1 MESYGDGG
9 DLVDELVAVGAAPT
23 TPAGPGTPVAGA
35 AAGGLVLPGDVES
48 VGRYLTAAKTESTRK
63 AYDADFRAWSTWAR
77 QRGFPPLPAADAA
90 VAAYLAALSDAGA
103 SPRTIAR
110 RLSGIG
116 HAPRE
121 AGHPSPSEHPGT
133 REVLRG
139 IRRTAARDGRR
150 PKKARALD
158 TQAIRALVEDL
169 PAGVAGLRDRALI
182 LTSFALGLRASD
194 VCGLDVRDL
203 SPSGHGGLDVT
214 IRWSKTDQ
222 EGAGEVL
229 ALAPGVRARTCPV
242 RALRAWVDAA
252 NLGGSGPLFR
262 SVGRGARPRIGR
274 TRMARSS
281 VRLVLRRAAGRA
293 GVPLDGLSPHSLR
306 RSFATEGYRAGV
318 SERELARTGRWA
330 SRTTVR
336 SVPGHRG
343 GSSRGTARRGR
354 RDGS

>member
-1 MESYGDGG
+1 MESEDGRREPG
-9 DLVDELVAVGAAPT
+9 PTGAGEAVVSAAE
-23 TPAGPGTPVAGA
+23 
-35 AAGGLVLPGDVES
+35 GGLVLPGDVAA
-48 VGRYLTAAKTESTRK
+48 VGRYLTAAKAESTRR
-63 AYDADFRAWSTWAR
+63 AYDADFRAWSAWAR
-77 QRGFPPLPAADAA
+77 ERGFTPLPAADAA
-90 VAAYLAALSDAGA
+90 VATYLAALGDAGA

-116 HAPRE
+116 HAHRE
-121 AGHPSPSEHPGT
+121 AGYPSPSEHPGT

-150 PKKARALD
+150 PRKARALD
-158 TQAIRALVEDL
+158 TQTIRALVEDL
-169 PAGVAGLRDRALI
+169 PPGPAGLRDRAVI

-194 VCGLDVRDL
+194 VCGLDVGDL
-203 SPSGHGGLDVT
+203 TPAGHGGLDVT

-242 RALRAWVDAA
+242 RALQAWVEAA
-252 NLGGSGPLFR
+252 DLGGSGPLFR
-262 SVGRGARPRIGR
+262 SVGRGAQPRIGR

-281 VRLVLRRAAGRA
+281 VRLVLRRAAERA
-293 GVPLDGLSPHSLR
+293 GVPLEGLSPHSLR

-330 SRTTVR
+330 SVTTM
-336 SVPGHRG
+336 RG
-343 GSSRGTARRGR
+343 YDSSSRWADPASARLGL
-354 RDGS
+354 

>member
-1 MESYGDGG
+1 MESNDPAAWVPSADPSTDVLAGTTGAG
-9 DLVDELVAVGAAPT
+9 ALAVAVAAD
-23 TPAGPGTPVAGA
+23 
-35 AAGGLVLPGDVES
+35 GGLVLPGDVES
-48 VGRYLTAAKTESTRK
+48 VGRYLTAAKAESTRK

-116 HAPRE
+116 HAHRE

-150 PKKARALD
+150 PRKARALD
-158 TQAIRALVEDL
+158 TQTIRALVEDL

-182 LTSFALGLRASD
+182 LTSFALALRASD
-194 VCGLDVRDL
+194 VCGLDVTDL
-203 SPSGHGGLDVT
+203 APAGHGGLDVT

-222 EGAGEVL
+222 EGSGEVL

-242 RALRAWVDAA
+242 RALQAWVDAA
-252 NLGGSGPLFR
+252 GLAGSSGPLFR
-262 SVGRGARPRIGR
+262 SVGRGPRPRIGR

-281 VRLVLRRAAGRA
+281 VRLVLRRAAERA

-330 SRTTVR
+330 SVTTM
-336 SVPGHRG
+336 RG
-343 GSSRGTARRGR
+343 YDASSRWADPASARLGL
-354 RDGS
+354 

>member
-1 MESYGDGG
+1 MES
-9 DLVDELVAVGAAPT
+9 LH
-23 TPAGPGTPVAGA
+23 PASDVSSAGA
-35 AAGGLVLPGDVES
+35 GEVVPGGASGDGGLVLPGDVES
-48 VGRYLTAAKTESTRK
+48 VGRYLTAARAESTRT
-63 AYDADFRAWSTWAR
+63 AYAADFRAWSAWAR
-77 QRGFPPLPAADAA
+77 QRGFPALPAADAA

-116 HAPRE
+116 HAHRE

-158 TQAIRALVEDL
+158 TQTIRALVEDL

-182 LTSFALGLRASD
+182 LTSFALALRASD
-194 VCGLDVRDL
+194 VCGLDVADL
-203 SPSGHGGLDVT
+203 APAGHGGLDVT
-214 IRWSKTDQ
+214 IGWSKTDQ
-222 EGAGEVL
+222 EGSGEVL
-229 ALAPGVRARTCPV
+229 ALAPGVRAPTCPV
-242 RALRAWVDAA
+242 RALQAWVDAA
-252 NLGGSGPLFR
+252 DLAGGSGPLFR
-262 SVGRGARPRIGR
+262 SVGRGAHPRIGR

-281 VRLVLRRAAGRA
+281 VRLVLRRAAERA

-306 RSFATEGYRAGV
+306 RSFATEGYKAGV

-330 SRTTVR
+330 SVTTM
-336 SVPGHRG
+336 RG
-343 GSSRGTARRGR
+343 YDASSRWADPASARLGL
-354 RDGS
+354 